1 MLSFVATEPV
11 IKQKRNLRGSFVEE
25 KREEKAK
32 NNSPVEG
39 LRTFLKK

>member
-1 MLSFVATEPV
+1 MEKV
-11 IKQKRNLRGSFVEE
+11 IKPLTEE
-25 KREEKAK
+25 ELKIREEKAK